1 MTLIRPFLILAEK
14 QVCKSKGNTA
24 KISGNANF
32 TQIRQRYMI
41 LFKTIEALQTHLHK
55 QKNKGYTTGFV
66 PTMGAL
72 HHGHLSLIGMSKA
85 KCDITICSIFVNPT
99 QFNDSK
105 DFDKYPITIENDIRL
120 LEQAQCDILFLPS
133 ANEIYPQGT
142 TLTSTYDLGFLETIL
157 EGKFRPNHFQ
167 GVCQVVHTLLDIV
180 APNKL
185 FLGQKDYQQCMV
197 IQQLIALTGI
207 KTQLIIG
214 ATLRE
219 TSGLAMSS
227 RNMRL
232 TEEDKKKAE
241 IIYQSL
247 QYINKNINK
256 KGQDELIATVTNSL
270 YNNGFEI
277 VDYVAIC
284 DANTLA
290 LVTNIDTNTPK
301 VVLIAAF
308 LNGVRLIDNMLLN

>member
-1 MTLIRPFLILAEK
+1 
-14 QVCKSKGNTA
+14 
-24 KISGNANF
+24 
-32 TQIRQRYMI
+32 MI
-41 LFKTIEALQTHLHK
+41 LFRSIDALQKHLNK
-55 QKNKGYTTGFV
+55 QKTNNLSVGFV

-85 KCDITICSIFVNPT
+85 KCDITVCSIFVNPT

-133 ANEIYPQGT
+133 ANVIYPNGT
-142 TLTSTYDLGFLETIL
+142 ALTTHYQLGFLETIL
-157 EGKFRPNHFQ
+157 EGKFRHNHFQ
-167 GVCQVVHTLLDIV
+167 GVCQVVHRLLDIV
-180 APNKL
+180 APQVL

-219 TSGLAMSS
+219 SAGLAMSS

-232 TEEDKKKAE
+232 SDDDKQKAT

-247 QYINKNINK
+247 QYIKQQCNH
-256 KGQDELIATVTNSL
+256 QLPIALTEKIREQL
-270 YNNGFEI
+270 LLNGFEK

-284 DANTLA
+284 NANNLEP
-290 LVTNIDTNTPK
+290 VTEINTTTPK
-301 VVLIAAF
+301 VALVAAF
-308 LNGVRLIDNMLLN
+308 LNGVRLIDNLLLNEPS

>member
-1 MTLIRPFLILAEK
+1 
-14 QVCKSKGNTA
+14 
-24 KISGNANF
+24 
-32 TQIRQRYMI
+32 MI
-41 LFKTIEALQTHLHK
+41 LFKTIEALQKHLKK
-55 QKNKGYTTGFV
+55 QKNNNLSVGFV

-72 HHGHLSLIGMSKA
+72 HQGHLSLIEMSKSQ
-85 KCDITICSIFVNPT
+85 CGITVCSIFVNPT

-105 DFDKYPITIENDIRL
+105 DFEKYPITIETDILL
-120 LEQAQCDILFLPS
+120 LEKAKCDILFLPA
-133 ANEIYPQGT
+133 ANEIYPYGT

-167 GVCQVVHTLLDIV
+167 GVCQVVHRLLDIV
-180 APNKL
+180 SPHVL

-207 KTQLIIG
+207 KTHLIIG

-232 TEEDKKKAE
+232 TEEDKKRAE

-247 QYINKNINK
+247 QYIKQNVNTKS
-256 KGQDELIATVTNSL
+256 QDELIVTVTNNL
-270 YNNGFEI
+270 NDIGFDKI
-277 VDYVAIC
+277 DYVAIC
-284 DANTLA
+284 NANTLESM
-290 LVTNIDTNTPK
+290 TNIDKDLPK
-301 VVLIAAF
+301 VALIAAF
-308 LNGVRLIDNMLLN
+308 INGVRLIDNMLLN